1 MLNYLLQALFV
12 RVPDLS
18 WIDEERSA
26 YETLL
31 ARMQAGERLPDNL
44 PWPKA
49 RFLQYL
55 ARKEEWLF
63 HGSNNPDIT
72 VFTPR
77 EQTLYNGVKTKA
89 VFASTEPMWSMFYA
103 VLDRGKV
110 KGGMRNACITN
121 GREKFLFYSLN
132 EATMAEEPWT
142 SGMIYILP
150 RTSFRLA
157 DPNKWHFDEWVSGE
171 PVAPVARL
179 ALSPED
185 FPFLDRVAVHRDGE
199 SMLKSWL
206 LYKRR
211 CKQIVKAKKGA
222 AVEG

>member
-1 MLNYLLQALFV
+1 MKQTSQDARVGGRAMLNYLLQALFV

-77 EQTLYNGVKTKA
+77 EQTLYNGVKT
-89 VFASTEPMWSMFYA
+89 
-103 VLDRGKV
+103 
-110 KGGMRNACITN
+110 
-121 GREKFLFYSLN
+121 
-132 EATMAEEPWT
+132 
-142 SGMIYILP
+142 
-150 RTSFRLA
+150 
-157 DPNKWHFDEWVSGE
+157 
-171 PVAPVARL
+171 
-179 ALSPED
+179 
-185 FPFLDRVAVHRDGE
+185 
-199 SMLKSWL
+199 
-206 LYKRR
+206 
-211 CKQIVKAKKGA
+211 
-222 AVEG
+222 